1 MGAGGRPRRRGG
13 AAGSA
18 AVGGDG
24 GPMEGKGRWVRV
36 WAAGRG
42 MVCGGE
48 EERGRS
54 GVPARGEEWVSG
66 GILPMTGGPA
76 RN

>member
-1 MGAGGRPRRRGG
+1 MFGTREAGRRFG
-13 AAGSA
+13 
-18 AVGGDG
+18 VGGGG
-24 GPMEGKGRWVRV
+24 GPIGGVGADGRVRV
-36 WAAGRG
+36 LDAGRG
-42 MVCGGE
+42 GGVVCGAEG
-48 EERGRS
+48 ERGRS